1 MIRPALAAVTVLILA
16 LGLAGCITLFPKEK
30 PAQLYR
36 FDVSLPPAPAASGA
50 PFAVRVG
57 AVDFDPAASNDRLL
71 TVNGDQVAYL
81 DGARWEAQAGEL
93 FGEAV
98 EHGFSSAGGRARL
111 VQLGPAKAEF
121 RLTLQVSR
129 FEAEYLNGPSAAPT
143 IVVRLRAT
151 LERQSDLS
159 VVGEKEFDATAP
171 ASDNRAG
178 PIVAAYEAA
187 TTQVVGALVAWINQ
201 PAGG

>member
-1 MIRPALAAVTVLILA
+1 MIRPALAAVAVLILA
-16 LGLAGCITLFPKEK
+16 VGLGGCITLFPKEK

-36 FDVSLPPAPAASGA
+36 FDVSLPQAPAASGA

-57 AVDFDPAASNDRLL
+57 AVGFDPAASNDRLL
-71 TVNGDQVAYL
+71 TVNGDEVAYL
-81 DGARWEAQAGEL
+81 GGARWETQASEL

-98 EHGFSSAGGRARL
+98 EHGFNTAGGRARL
-111 VQLGPAKAEF
+111 VGLGPAKAEF

-143 IVVRLRAT
+143 IVVHLHAT

-171 ASDNRAG
+171 AADNRVG

-201 PAGG
+201 PAGV